1 MESYHN
7 PMVAQHDRTGQ
18 DSSIR
23 TSFIPALAEGREE
36 SVCLFVF
43 EITRCTCD
51 NVWWFRSKFGVAKDG
66 LGIFLKKLTPPPKR
80 PRPRQEGVY
89 VCITRIFFWRRERF
103 LRDRGEWYCVV
114 SSSRSSIWTRIPLLP
129 ISSHYLILAF
139 DSKGIPC
146 CIFVLAFLQV

>member
-66 LGIFLKKLTPPPKR
+66 LGIFLKKLTPPQKDQDQDR
-80 PRPRQEGVY
+80 KGCMYVLHAFFFGV
-89 VCITRIFFWRRERF
+89 ERDF
-103 LRDRGEWYCVV
+103 CVTEE
-114 SSSRSSIWTRIPLLP
+114 S
-129 ISSHYLILAF
+129 
-139 DSKGIPC
+139 GI
-146 CIFVLAFLQV
+146 V